1 MKTIIRL
8 LEIIIISLS
17 FIAPALSNAEEVS
30 HFSAGVRKGVTA
42 IKHDERFDLY
52 EIFGTAS
59 LPWSAKWSS
68 GWELTTGLNIN
79 AGILRAA
86 HDNGFIGSVGPI
98 LAFRKTT
105 SRLLLT
111 LGFRLALLD
120 DYEFGDEQLGGALAF
135 IEEVGLSYCLGWNL
149 EAGYQFRHMSNADIY
164 GHNPGLDLHVFEL
177 KYTF

>member
-1 MKTIIRL
+1 M
-8 LEIIIISLS
+8 EIIIIALS
-17 FIAPALSNAEEVS
+17 FIAPPLSNAEEIS
-30 HFSAGVRKGVTA
+30 HAKVGARKGVTA

-52 EIFGTAS
+52 ELFWIAG
-59 LPWSAKWSS
+59 LPWNAKWPS
-68 GWELTTGLNIN
+68 GWVLTTGLNIN

-98 LAFRKTT
+98 LTFKKAK
-105 SRLLLT
+105 SRFSLI

-120 DYEFGDEQLGGALAF
+120 DYEFGDEQLGGAFAF
-135 IEEVGLSYCLGWNL
+135 IEEVGLSYSLGWNL

-164 GHNPGLDLHVFEL
+164 DHNPGLDLHVFEL